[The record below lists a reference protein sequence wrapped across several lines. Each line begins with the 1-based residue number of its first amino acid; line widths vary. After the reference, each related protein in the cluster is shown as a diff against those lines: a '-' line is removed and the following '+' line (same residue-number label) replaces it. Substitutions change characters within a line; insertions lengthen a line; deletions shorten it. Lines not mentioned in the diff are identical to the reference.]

1 MAAQTAS
8 DEKTVERL
16 NCELA
21 PAGETPDEG
30 PAKGPRRVSHQR
42 KAFRAVLAVAFTRY
56 DGEAVSITRV
66 DPALS
71 RVKSGW

>member
-1 MAAQTAS
+1 LAAQTSS

-30 PAKGPRRVSHQR
+30 PAKGPRRAPYQR
-42 KAFRAVLAVAFTRY
+42 KASRTVLATAFTRY
-56 DGEAVSITRV
+56 GGEAVSVARV
-66 DPALS
+66 DPA
-71 RVKSGW
+71 

>member
-1 MAAQTAS
+1 LAAQTAS

-30 PAKGPRRVSHQR
+30 PVKGSRRAPCQR
-42 KAFRAVLAVAFTRY
+42 KTSRAALAVALTRY
-56 DGEAVSITRV
+56 DGEAVSV
-66 DPALS
+66 AWVEHS
-71 RVKSGW
+71 VSCVKPGW